1 MSTRKDEKIMENIY
15 LRRDGRY
22 EGRLTDKSCHKL
34 RYFYGRTAEEVKAK
48 IKSFKENQS
57 YSEVGLTVKN
67 LFWEWLEASKFRL
80 KESTVSNYIGK
91 AETHIL
97 PAFGNIK
104 ADELTSEQLHK
115 FISDKL
121 KGGLSSNYVADIVIL
136 LKSVMKFAVNRYNIH
151 NRIAEVVLPKRKR
164 VEVNLLSKS
173 QQTRLQ
179 KYLNANQNLTSLG
192 IALSL
197 FTGLRIG
204 ELCAL
209 KWSDIDLNRKTITV
223 SKTIQRIRVTGGT
236 KLIITEPKSNS
247 SVREIPIPDCIIQ
260 MLKKFSANKDFYL
273 LSSSPKPIEPR
284 VMQYRFQKVLKKANL
299 PSIHFH
305 ALRHM
310 FATNCVEMGF
320 DVKSLSE
327 ILGHS
332 GVEITLNRY
341 VHSSM
346 ERKQKFMKRLTFAA

>member
-1 MSTRKDEKIMENIY
+1 MENIY

-22 EGRLTDKSCHKL
+22 EGRLTDGKSRKIH
-34 RYFYGRTAEEVKAK
+34 YFYGKSREEVKAK
-48 IKSFKENQS
+48 IRNFKENQS

-67 LFWEWLEASKFRL
+67 LFWEWLEFSKLRL
-80 KESTVSNYIGK
+80 KESTIANYIGK
-91 AETHIL
+91 AEAHIL
-97 PAFGNIK
+97 PIFGNIK

-136 LKSVMKFAVNRYNIH
+136 LKSVMKFAVNCYNIR

-173 QQTRLQ
+173 QQIRLQ
-179 KYLNANQNLTSLG
+179 RYLNANQSLTSLG

-209 KWSDIDLNRKTITV
+209 KWSDIDLSKRTISVT
-223 SKTIQRIRVTGGT
+223 KTIQRIRVEGGT
-236 KLIITEPKSNS
+236 KVMITEPKSNS
-247 SVREIPIPDCIIQ
+247 SVREIPIPDCMIPLI
-260 MLKKFSANKDFYL
+260 KRYTASKDCYL
-273 LSSSPKPIEPR
+273 LSSSSKPVEPR
-284 VMQYRFQKVLKKANL
+284 VMQYRFQKLLKKANL

-346 ERKQKFMKRLTFAA
+346 ERKKRFMKRLTFAA

>member
-1 MSTRKDEKIMENIY
+1 MENIY

-22 EGRLTDKSCHKL
+22 EGRLTDGKSRRI
-34 RYFYGRTAEEVKAK
+34 RYFYGKSREEVEKK
-48 IKSFKENQS
+48 IQNFKENQS

-67 LFWEWLEASKFRL
+67 LFWEWLEFSKLRL
-80 KESTVSNYIGK
+80 KESTIANYIGK
-91 AETHIL
+91 AEAHIL
-97 PAFGNIK
+97 PIFGNIK

-136 LKSVMKFAVNRYNIH
+136 LKSVMKFAVNHYNIR

-164 VEVNLLSKS
+164 AEVNLLSKS
-173 QQTRLQ
+173 QQIRLQ
-179 KYLNANQNLTSLG
+179 KYLSANPNLTSLG

-209 KWSDIDLNRKTITV
+209 KWSDIDLSKRTISVT
-223 SKTIQRIRVTGGT
+223 KTIQRIRVTGGT
-236 KLIITEPKSNS
+236 KLMITEPKSNS
-247 SVREIPIPDCIIQ
+247 SVREIPIPDCMIPLI
-260 MLKKFSANKDFYL
+260 KRYTASKDCYL
-273 LSSSPKPIEPR
+273 LSSSSKPVEPR
-284 VMQYRFQKVLKKANL
+284 VMQYRFQKLLKKANL

-346 ERKQKFMKRLTFAA
+346 DRKRRFMKRLTFAA

>member
-1 MSTRKDEKIMENIY
+1 MENIY

-22 EGRLTDKSCHKL
+22 EGRLTDGKSRKI
-34 RYFYGRTAEEVKAK
+34 RYFYGKSREEVKAK
-48 IKSFKENQS
+48 IQNFKECQT
-57 YSEVGLTVKN
+57 YSEAGLTVKN
-67 LFWEWLEASKFRL
+67 LFWEWLEFSKLRL
-80 KESTVSNYIGK
+80 KESTIANYIGK
-91 AETHIL
+91 AEAHIL
-97 PAFGNIK
+97 PIFGNIK
-104 ADELTSEQLHK
+104 ADELTSAQLHK

-136 LKSVMKFAVNRYNIH
+136 LKSVMKFAVNRYNIR

-164 VEVNLLSKS
+164 AEVNLLSKS
-173 QQTRLQ
+173 QQIRLQ
-179 KYLNANQNLTSLG
+179 KYLSANQDLTSLG

-209 KWSDIDLNRKTITV
+209 KWSDVDLSKRTISVT
-223 SKTIQRIRVTGGT
+223 KTIQRIRVAGGT
-236 KLIITEPKSNS
+236 KLTITEPKSNS
-247 SVREIPIPDCIIQ
+247 SVREIPIPDCIIP
-260 MLKKFSANKDFYL
+260 LIKRFISDKDFYI
-273 LSSSPKPIEPR
+273 LSSNAKPVEPR
-284 VMQYRFQKVLKKANL
+284 VMQYRFQKLLKKANL

-346 ERKQKFMKRLTFAA
+346 ERKKRFMKRLTFAA

>member
-1 MSTRKDEKIMENIY
+1 MENIY

-22 EGRLTDKSCHKL
+22 EGRLTDGKSRKIH
-34 RYFYGRTAEEVKAK
+34 YFYGKSREVVKAK
-48 IKSFKENQS
+48 IQNFKECQT
-57 YSEVGLTVKN
+57 YSEVSLTVKN
-67 LFWEWLEASKFRL
+67 IFWEWLEFSKLRL
-80 KESTVSNYIGK
+80 KESTIANYIGK
-91 AETHIL
+91 AEAHIL
-97 PAFGNIK
+97 PIFGNIK

-121 KGGLSSNYVADIVIL
+121 KDGLSSNYVADIVIL
-136 LKSVMKFAVNRYNIH
+136 LKSVMKFAVNRYNIR

-164 VEVNLLSKS
+164 AEVNLLSKS
-173 QQTRLQ
+173 QQIRLQ
-179 KYLNANQNLTSLG
+179 KYLSANQSLTSLG

-209 KWSDIDLNRKTITV
+209 KWSDIDLSKRTISVT
-223 SKTIQRIRVTGGT
+223 KTIQRIRVEGGT
-236 KLIITEPKSNS
+236 KLMITEPKSNS
-247 SVREIPIPDCIIQ
+247 SVREIPIPDCIIP
-260 MLKKFSANKDFYL
+260 LIKSFISDKDFYI
-273 LSSSPKPIEPR
+273 LSSNAKPVEPR
-284 VMQYRFQKVLKKANL
+284 VMQYRFQKLLKKANL

-346 ERKQKFMKRLTFAA
+346 ERKKRFMKRLTFAA